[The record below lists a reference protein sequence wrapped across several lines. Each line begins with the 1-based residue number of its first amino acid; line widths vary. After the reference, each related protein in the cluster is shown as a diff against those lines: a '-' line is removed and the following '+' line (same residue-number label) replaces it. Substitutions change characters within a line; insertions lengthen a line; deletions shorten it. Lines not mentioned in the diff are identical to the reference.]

1 MTTHKAVLQ
10 ELMETIEGRK
20 KNPSSKSY
28 TTQLLEGGVDT
39 IGAKILEEAGELVE
53 AAGEDGEVGRK
64 HLVDEAADLTYH
76 MLVLLG
82 YCDLSLGDVEAELAR
97 RFGTS
102 GLQEKA
108 SRSAPP
114 PGGEKNG

>member
-28 TTQLLEGGVDT
+28 TTHLLEGGVDT

-53 AAGEDGEVGRK
+53 AAREESEAGRK
-64 HLVDEAADLTYH
+64 HLVHEAADLTYH
-76 MLVLLG
+76 ILVLLG

-108 SRSAPP
+108 SRSDPP